1 MAQACFRRICA
12 LRRCQNVYKLIM
24 DFFVDTL
31 IGILCGAIAGMGL
44 GGGSVLIIFLTLF
57 RSFEQTV
64 AQGINLLFFFPSALS
79 SLPMHIK
86 NGFIE
91 KKLFLRCALIGVFSA
106 VAGSLIAAFI
116 DVAMLKKA
124 FALLL
129 FYVGIQELFKK

>member
-1 MAQACFRRICA
+1 
-12 LRRCQNVYKLIM
+12 M

-106 VAGSLIAAFI
+106 VVGSLIAAFI